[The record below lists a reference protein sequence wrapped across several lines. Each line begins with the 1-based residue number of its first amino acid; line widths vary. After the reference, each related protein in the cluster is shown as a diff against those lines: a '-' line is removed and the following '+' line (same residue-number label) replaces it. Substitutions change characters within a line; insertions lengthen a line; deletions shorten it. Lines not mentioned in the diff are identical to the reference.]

1 MSTLVTSTMFV
12 AKQRPVGTTAADGTF
27 QLTLRLLDRVGSESR
42 QVESWLVRW
51 SGREAAAWWHRHA
64 AQVVAGQP
72 VDVVLC
78 RPRVFYTGRGDFR
91 AAELHATARRLALAP
106 RRRAL
111 AAPPPLPPCP
121 AGLASAADAA
131 VAAAPV
137 AACAPPSQPLAALI
151 AA

>member
-1 MSTLVTSTMFV
+1 MPTLVTSTMFV
-12 AKQRPVGTTAADGTF
+12 AKQRPVIAPAADGTF
-27 QLTLRLLDRVGSESR
+27 QLTLRLLDRLGSESR

-72 VDVVLC
+72 VDVVLS

-91 AAELHATARRLALAP
+91 TAELHATAKRLALAP
-106 RRRAL
+106 RRK
-111 AAPPPLPPCP
+111 
-121 AGLASAADAA
+121 
-131 VAAAPV
+131 
-137 AACAPPSQPLAALI
+137 APPSSATPVATASASLSQPPAALI